1 MTYIAYYRV
10 STDKQGVAGLGM
22 DAQQSAVRSFALPLA
37 EYTEVE
43 SGKRKDR
50 PELLAAL
57 AHCRSTGATLVIAK
71 LDRLAR
77 NVAFVSSLME
87 SGVEFVALDMPTA
100 NKLMIHIM
108 AAFAE
113 HEAAMISIRTKAALA
128 IAKKPVVEGGRGI
141 KLGGY
146 RGPIARADEGR
157 EQSRKMRLALSLKR
171 VNDIRPIIINI
182 KASGHTTLRA
192 IADEMNKRGVP
203 APRGGAW
210 SATQVRRIA
219 A

>member
-1 MTYIAYYRV
+1 MPFIAYYRV
-10 STDKQGVAGLGM
+10 STDKQGSAGLGM
-22 DAQQSAVRSFALPLA
+22 DAQHSAVRKFAQPIA

-57 AHCRSTGATLVIAK
+57 AHCRATGSTLVIAK

-113 HEAAMISIRTKAALA
+113 HEAAMISARTKAALA
-128 IAKKPVVEGGRGI
+128 IAKERGV

-146 RGPIARADEGR
+146 RGPIARSEEGR
-157 EQSRKMRLALSLKR
+157 EQSCRSRRAAQLNRITDMA
-171 VNDIRPIIINI
+171 PIIIHI

-192 IADEMNKRGVP
+192 IADEMNRRGVP

-210 SATQVRRIA
+210 SATQVRRITT
-219 A
+219 